1 MRLTVSRQGNNILG
15 GMLLRPART
24 RTPRRIVGL
33 PPSAASRPRRQRR
46 PGERP
51 LELLDAALRVFAARG
66 YRETRLEE
74 VAAEAGVTKGAVY
87 HYFSDKEELLLRAL
101 EQHQERA
108 LGRLND
114 VLRGQA
120 GPASERLRLVL
131 RKAFGGDDPAR
142 RDVLALLQGIA
153 HEAPGVYRRWLANG
167 PVKGW
172 RLVASLIAEGVAAG
186 EFRSDVDGEVAARV
200 VITGLLGQVILQQYA
215 GAVSGLDIDNDRLID
230 STMEFLLAA
239 LKPVTNA
246 TDRARRR
253 GGRK

>member
-1 MRLTVSRQGNNILG
+1 M
-15 GMLLRPART
+15 
-24 RTPRRIVGL
+24 
-33 PPSAASRPRRQRR
+33 
-46 PGERP
+46 
-51 LELLDAALRVFAARG
+51 LDAALRVFAARG
-66 YRETRLEE
+66 YRNTRLEE

-114 VLRGQA
+114 VLRGRS

-131 RKAFGGDDPAR
+131 RRAFGGEDPAR
-142 RDVLALLQGIA
+142 RDVLTLLQGIA

-186 EFRSDVDGEVAARV
+186 EFRSNADAEVAARV
-200 VITGLLGQVILQQYA
+200 VITGLLGQIIYQQYA
-215 GAVSGLDIDNDRLID
+215 DTVPALRIGNDRLID
-230 STMEFLLAA
+230 STLEFLLAA
-239 LKPVTNA
+239 LRPVEA
-246 TDRARRR
+246 LPRRQPR
-253 GGRK
+253 TPGHRKQGGGS